1 MTSEYSDG
9 CRRQRSKECS
19 ARSPRSSASTS
30 SRSTFWNGSRLS
42 CPMFV
47 KRRSQSSVSSLRA
60 ANPAA
65 LKSPRRWSNEW
76 LPMTVA
82 ETGSR
87 AKRSS
92 RKVLT
97 VASSSVPTMTGA
109 TVWHRGDSHAA
120 RELSGLR
127 ELRSAVLPSPIHGG
141 RDRLVLA
148 QRRATDLP
156 RSGDGHQDRRLAQA
170 ERRQATDVR
179 VPGVR
184 REEAAVHGVRITP
197 RALPDL

>member
-1 MTSEYSDG
+1 
-9 CRRQRSKECS
+9 
-19 ARSPRSSASTS
+19 
-30 SRSTFWNGSRLS
+30 
-42 CPMFV
+42 MFV

-109 TVWHRGDSHAA
+109 TVSHRGDTDAA
-120 RELSGLR
+120 RELPGLHQ
-127 ELRSAVLPSPIHGG
+127 LRSAVLPSPIYGG
-141 RDRLVLA
+141 RDRLVHA
-148 QRRATDLP
+148 ERCAADLP
-156 RSGDGHQDRRLAQA
+156 RSGNRREDRRL
-170 ERRQATDVR
+170 
-179 VPGVR
+179 VP
-184 REEAAVHGVRITP
+184 AS
-197 RALPDL
+197 